1 MPSTECLLLTPQTTF
16 WLMDTVVT
24 WAAQGSFWFGCPALE
39 CSLWLGL
46 LLTSTATSLWNV
58 CILSPT
64 CPFSSSLYWS
74 PLFFLHFYH
83 NLHCPFKGGYL
94 RKQSA
99 FLEFYFFLYFSFF
112 VLCSDIVQKCIM
124 RGQIF
129 FFFFFASN
137 ELFIIL
143 WTNSRDLKQGKGV

>member
-1 MPSTECLLLTPQTTF
+1 MTRT
-16 WLMDTVVT
+16 
-24 WAAQGSFWFGCPALE
+24 ARGSFWFGCPALE

-58 CILSPT
+58 CILFPT
-64 CPFSSSLYWS
+64 CPFSSSLCWS

-94 RKQSA
+94 RKRSA
-99 FLEFYFFLYFSFF
+99 FLKFYFLDFSFF

-129 FFFFFASN
+129 FFFASN

-143 WTNSRDLKQGKGV
+143 WTNSRDLKARERGLRVKEIFGSGHHFCCFYLPF